1 MTAPLQNLC
10 AAVCGDG
17 GAGRVHAPRKMEDAV
32 CKQCAPS
39 VWSSRTQKCGRIE
52 RSILVQDKG
61 RWSQAPFQPITPT
74 RKAGRGNGL
83 RAFRGGKERR
93 NSASLLKSRSSEV
106 HPRGSPREYWPI
118 FEPICAV
125 PKIVNVLITK
135 RVSCGYIVSV
145 VWCVADKGGYT

>member
-83 RAFRGGKERR
+83 RAFSGGPHRRPEWKKKFCKPAEIKE
-93 NSASLLKSRSSEV
+93 
-106 HPRGSPREYWPI
+106 
-118 FEPICAV
+118 F
-125 PKIVNVLITK
+125 
-135 RVSCGYIVSV
+135 
-145 VWCVADKGGYT
+145 GGAPAGVTSGILAYF

>member
-1 MTAPLQNLC
+1 M
-10 AAVCGDG
+10 
-17 GAGRVHAPRKMEDAV
+17 
-32 CKQCAPS
+32 
-39 VWSSRTQKCGRIE
+39 
-52 RSILVQDKG
+52 
-61 RWSQAPFQPITPT
+61 
-74 RKAGRGNGL
+74 
-83 RAFRGGKERR
+83 
-93 NSASLLKSRSSEV
+93 